1 MSRNNQVTLI
11 GNLTHDAE
19 HTPAG
24 EDTKA
29 RTLLKVATNDNYRQ
43 DGEWKSHTDFHRVVA
58 FGKTAERLKDLEK
71 GQGLVVQ
78 GKLQTRSYEKDDE
91 TRYITEVVTTWV
103 QPTAK
108 LPNAEPGE
116 DEAE

>member
-1 MSRNNQVTLI
+1 MSRNNQVQLI

-29 RTLLKVATNDNYRQ
+29 RTLLRLATNDNYQQ
-43 DGEWKSHTDFHRVVA
+43 DGEWKSHADFHRVVA
-58 FGKTAERLKDLEK
+58 FGPTAERLKNLEK
-71 GQGLVVQ
+71 GQGLLVQ
-78 GKLQTRSYEKDDE
+78 GKLQTRTYDKHGEN
-91 TRYITEVVTTWV
+91 RYITEVVTTWV

-108 LPNAEPGE
+108 LPNADSGG